1 MEVPCS
7 GSALCAVFGIFQ
19 DPCFEITSSNGPQ
32 RIPGQPLGSTVWK
45 HGLKVCWTK
54 HLPAKSRKFT
64 IHTGNVWWG
73 YRIYIYIYYQ
83 LEVTLVVKYSQ
94 ENMSQNGGSQNHLII
109 IIFLLKL
116 RFWGVFGGAPFSNKP
131 TWWQVCV
138 SWRTEGP
145 KEERDMQTL
154 SK

>member
-1 MEVPCS
+1 MFD
-7 GSALCAVFGIFQ
+7 GDIA
-19 DPCFEITSSNGPQ
+19 
-32 RIPGQPLGSTVWK
+32 
-45 HGLKVCWTK
+45 
-54 HLPAKSRKFT
+54 
-64 IHTGNVWWG
+64 
-73 YRIYIYIYYQ
+73 YIYNQ

-94 ENMSQNGGSQNHLII
+94 NNMSQNGGSQNHLII

-131 TWWQVCV
+131 IWWQVCV